1 MAEVKIA
8 ADSGGGSISIKG
20 PSSSGSNVDV
30 LDTSGNLRVTGKAG
44 FGTTDTSGYNTAAD
58 DLTIATA
65 GDTGIT
71 INSGTTSNGTLAF
84 TDGQNTTWQGAI
96 DYDHNTNLMQLVVN
110 NENALQIDQNHNV
123 TIKAVEGTSRYFFGG
138 VGDAEHA
145 ELSMYDSA
153 GTQGIRIGVD
163 AETFFNVGTNMYFT
177 CQNASGTNGRV
188 YLNRATGSNTTLEV
202 NQNTGGGTEM
212 ITFRCEG
219 TQIGSITQNGASNT
233 SFNTGSDY
241 RLKEN
246 ISLIS
251 DGITRVKQLKPSR
264 FNWIADDTNTPQDGF
279 IAHEVSSVIPEAV
292 QGEKDAVFA
301 EDTGIGND
309 KKGAIKVQKLD
320 YSKFTP
326 LLTAALQEAIA
337 KIETLETKVA
347 ALEAG

>member
-20 PSSSGSNVDV
+20 PSSSGSDVDV

-71 INSGTTSNGTLAF
+71 INSGTTNNGTLAF

-96 DYDHNTNLMQLVVN
+96 DYDHNTNLMQIVVN

-202 NQNTGGGTEM
+202 KQNTGGVT
-212 ITFRCEG
+212 
-219 TQIGSITQNGASNT
+219 
-233 SFNTGSDY
+233 
-241 RLKEN
+241 
-246 ISLIS
+246 
-251 DGITRVKQLKPSR
+251 
-264 FNWIADDTNTPQDGF
+264 
-279 IAHEVSSVIPEAV
+279 
-292 QGEKDAVFA
+292 
-301 EDTGIGND
+301 
-309 KKGAIKVQKLD
+309 
-320 YSKFTP
+320 
-326 LLTAALQEAIA
+326 
-337 KIETLETKVA
+337 
-347 ALEAG
+347 